1 MINSR
6 KKRKTRKARKARK
19 GGNRDKKYYTVG
31 GEIKESFPDPGPEQC
46 HPRVG
51 NVRPEQ
57 GCIPQDIL
65 NEVATKLNVE
75 PTRDAIEKKLGVSPK
90 KEYSFVKA
98 LPLDESRKNELI
110 KQYLRPKQPDEWKND
125 PDKWLNNLD
134 IENVMKDY
142 TEILSEFIFM
152 GPYPIDFA
160 APDPTAGPAS
170 KKCLIQEICELNIN
184 NAIQQGKKYIGIIY
198 NLDKHDESGSH
209 WVATFTDLVKN
220 KTYYFDSYGKTSSK
234 IKGVEIPAQIQTF
247 MRWLKE
253 QNKDMEL
260 LYNGHRFQYGN
271 SECGMYCLYF
281 IIRMLAGDD
290 ITTFVRREPPDN
302 YMLDLRDWL
311 FST

>member
-1 MINSR
+1 MGNNRKKNRTKKGGSR
-6 KKRKTRKARKARK
+6 KKAAKT
-19 GGNRDKKYYTVG
+19 GGANTAK
-31 GEIKESFPDPGPEQC
+31 FPDPGPEQC

-51 NVRPEQ
+51 DVRPEQ
-57 GCIPQDIL
+57 GCIPQDVL
-65 NEVATKLNVE
+65 NEVATKLSVE
-75 PTRDAIEKKLGVSPK
+75 PTRSAIESKLGVPPK

-98 LPLDESRKNELI
+98 LPLDENRKSQLI
-110 KQYLRPKQPDEWKND
+110 KEYLRPKQPDDWKND

-134 IENVMKDY
+134 IENVMKHYVD
-142 TEILSEFIFM
+142 TVPEFLFM

-160 APDPTAGPAS
+160 APDPYAS
-170 KKCLIQEICELNIN
+170 GGVKKCLIQEICELNIT
-184 NAIQQGKKYIGIIY
+184 NAVQKGKKYIGIIY

-220 KTYYFDSYGKTSSK
+220 KTYYFDSYGKSSSK

>member
-1 MINSR
+1 MGNNR
-6 KKRKTRKARKARK
+6 KKHKTRK
-19 GGNRDKKYYTVG
+19 GGNRNSRKKNIKVG
-31 GEIKESFPDPGPEQC
+31 GNKTNFPDPGPEQC

-51 NVRPEQ
+51 TVRPEQ
-57 GCIPQDIL
+57 GCIPQDVL

-75 PTRDAIEKKLGVSPK
+75 ATRSAIETKLGIAPK

-110 KQYLRPKQPDEWKND
+110 KQYLRPKQPDDWKND

-134 IENVMKDY
+134 IENVMKHY
-142 TEILSEFIFM
+142 IESFPEFIFM

-160 APDPTAGPAS
+160 APDPSAGSGS

-220 KTYYFDSYGKTSSK
+220 KTYYFDSYGKSSSK

>member
-1 MINSR
+1 MGNNR
-6 KKRKTRKARKARK
+6 KKNRTRRGGGKKRVTKTS
-19 GGNRDKKYYTVG
+19 GGSNAAK
-31 GEIKESFPDPGPEQC
+31 FPDPGPEQC

-51 NVRPEQ
+51 DVRPEQ
-57 GCIPQDIL
+57 GCIPQDVL
-65 NEVATKLNVE
+65 NEVATKLSVE
-75 PTRDAIEKKLGVSPK
+75 PTRSAIETKIGVSPK
-90 KEYSFVKA
+90 KEYTFVKA
-98 LPLDESRKNELI
+98 LPIDENRKTQLI
-110 KQYLRPKQPDEWKND
+110 KEYLRPKQPDDWKND

-134 IENVMKDY
+134 IENVMRQY
-142 TEILSEFIFM
+142 VEIYPEFLFM

-160 APDPTAGPAS
+160 APDPYSTGGS
-170 KKCLIQEICELNIN
+170 KKCLIQEICELNIT
-184 NAIQQGKKYIGIIY
+184 NAIQKGKKYIGIIY
-198 NLDKHDESGSH
+198 NLDKHDQSGSH

-220 KTYYFDSYGKTSSK
+220 KTYYFDSYGKSSSK
-234 IKGVEIPAQIQTF
+234 IKGVEIPGQIQTF